1 MFKNRKLT
9 VTVDKVRHDPED
21 PHDIFV
27 DEALF
32 EKKADAVLSR
42 LEEIGVKVFAGF
54 CVYIILDTWR
64 QVQVARATNPIE

>member
-21 PHDIFV
+21 LNDILV
-27 DEALF
+27 NEELF

-42 LEEIGVKVFAGF
+42 FEELGVKVFAGF

-64 QVQVARATNPIE
+64 QVQVAKTMYPQE